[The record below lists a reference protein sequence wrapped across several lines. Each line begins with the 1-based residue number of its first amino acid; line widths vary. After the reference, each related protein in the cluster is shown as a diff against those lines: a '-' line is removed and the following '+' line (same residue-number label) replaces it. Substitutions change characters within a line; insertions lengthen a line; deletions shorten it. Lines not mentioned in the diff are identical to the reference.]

1 VLKSNSS
8 ELASAEEGSEGKEG
22 QMSQSGQAS
31 QGQGAQSASESLRQ
45 GAQALREAA
54 IQLKFRPSQGD
65 PQMAGQP
72 SQPGKPDGKNSQKGQ
87 NRGAN
92 ESPHIVD
99 LDTHLKALST
109 RNWGE
114 LPGTLRTEILQ
125 SSRKRPD
132 GDYARLIKLYF
143 DEISRSQPSESVPE
157 EQAN

>member
-1 VLKSNSS
+1 
-8 ELASAEEGSEGKEG
+8 
-22 QMSQSGQAS
+22 
-31 QGQGAQSASESLRQ
+31 
-45 GAQALREAA
+45 
-54 IQLKFRPSQGD
+54 
-65 PQMAGQP
+65 MAGQP
-72 SQPGKPDGKNSQKGQ
+72 GQPGKPGGKSGQKGQ

-92 ESPHIVD
+92 ETPRIVD

-143 DEISRSQPSESVPE
+143 DEISRGQPSESVPE